1 MDDVIPQSAVAQ
13 LLECDENTVQERA
26 RTGDLPGV
34 KFGRSWVFP
43 RQALVARLNE
53 IAIEQASKRR
63 GKPEPKPIAAAVGAK
78 TPRRAPPTLPELC
91 S

>member
-34 KFGRSWVFP
+34 KFGLSWVFP

-63 GKPEPKPIAAAVGAK
+63 GKPAAVAVGAK
-78 TPRRAPPTLPELC
+78 APRRAPPTLPEL
-91 S
+91 SP